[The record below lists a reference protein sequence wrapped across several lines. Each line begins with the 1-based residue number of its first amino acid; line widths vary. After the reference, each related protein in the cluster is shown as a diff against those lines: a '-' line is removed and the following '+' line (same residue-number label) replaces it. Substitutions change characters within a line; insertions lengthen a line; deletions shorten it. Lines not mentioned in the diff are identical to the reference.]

1 MFSAGWETQ
10 LPVLVVQ
17 ILSELPEEDDDSE
30 SEEEDEDDH
39 DDDGSTSE
47 WSKYNFAS
55 RLSLI

>member
-1 MFSAGWETQ
+1 MAGKQ
-10 LPVLVVQ
+10 LPALLVQ
-17 ILSELPEEDDDSE
+17 ILSVFTEEDDDSTG
-30 SEEEDEDDH
+30 EEEDEDH